1 MEVGW
6 EEGLKWNGIL
16 GAVEGEEVGLG
27 GVSKYCLR
35 LVFPVE
41 IPAEAVE
48 DGLEELAAIN
58 VDHSAFAGEKT
69 LDISGAVG
77 GELVSGGM
85 GFATG
90 AMTRHDKTWVDDGAN
105 KRHTFVGK
113 LSAALVWV

>member
-1 MEVGW
+1 M
-6 EEGLKWNGIL
+6 
-16 GAVEGEEVGLG
+16 
-27 GVSKYCLR
+27 R

-48 DGLEELAAIN
+48 DGFEELAAIN

-85 GFATG
+85 GFAAG
-90 AMTRHDKTWVDDGAN
+90 AMPGYDEAWVDDGAN
-105 KRHTFVGK
+105 KRHTLVCK
-113 LSAALVWV
+113 LSAAFVWV